1 MTTIYVIVGKQILSQ
16 MERGKFGEAVV
27 AFLAV
32 FYLLD
37 YDYPKHWEIG
47 MNMFQ
52 YFVFEDRN
60 PLEDLSVSFNQVL
73 KQYKSEPQNLS
84 CE

>member
-1 MTTIYVIVGKQILSQ
+1 MVPMSNYLLIDNDSIYVIVGKQIIFQ

-27 AFLAV
+27 AFVAV

-47 MNMFQ
+47 MNM
-52 YFVFEDRN
+52 
-60 PLEDLSVSFNQVL
+60 L
-73 KQYKSEPQNLS
+73 
-84 CE
+84 